1 MRGFASRQSL
11 SALDISRMY
20 LPSFFS
26 AQRAKNAKNKSLCAT
41 VPQSHIMPALRQRLL
56 LDLAAFAQFGQF
68 EGTGRDVP
76 DLTSALSALQINS
89 ETNIPGALL
98 PIPLPKFF

>member
-1 MRGFASRQSL
+1 
-11 SALDISRMY
+11 
-20 LPSFFS
+20 
-26 AQRAKNAKNKSLCAT
+26 
-41 VPQSHIMPALRQRLL
+41 MPALRQRLL